1 MRWLNGI
8 TDAKDMNLGR
18 LRVMVR
24 GREAWRA
31 AIHDMTEQLNHNV
44 NESRVYSCV

>member
-24 GREAWRA
+24 GREAWHA
-31 AIHDMTEQLNHNV
+31 AVHGVARSWM
-44 NESRVYSCV
+44 